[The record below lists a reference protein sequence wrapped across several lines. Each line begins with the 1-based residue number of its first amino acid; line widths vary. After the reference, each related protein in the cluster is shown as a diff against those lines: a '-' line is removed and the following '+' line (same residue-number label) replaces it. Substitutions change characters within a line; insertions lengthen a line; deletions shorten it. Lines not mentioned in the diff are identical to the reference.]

1 MSLFDRLPRNAVR
14 IAVGAALLLLVV
26 VSTAVWIKSAEA
38 RLKEAS
44 STPTDAAPIAAASDA
59 TYCSPGLKKIL
70 RRVLMSCGLSSNG
83 DARGC
88 QPVQAKNVATMSGA
102 DFNAL
107 FQPMKDRGGIVQFEL
122 GKSDLDA
129 NALALI
135 DQVFADQK
143 GASWFFVVA
152 RSSPDGTVEVNRAL
166 SKSRA
171 EAVMNHL
178 RDHFKDPDLDKE
190 VGMLWLGKEYAQL
203 DTEFCQWKRSATGGS
218 CTSDDINR
226 SAFIAWI
233 DCQL

>member
-1 MSLFDRLPRNAVR
+1 MSLFDRLPRIAVR

-26 VSTAVWIKSAEA
+26 VCTAVWIKSADA
-38 RLKEAS
+38 RLNQAS
-44 STPTDAAPIAAASDA
+44 STATESAPVAAASDA

-122 GKSDLDA
+122 GKADLDA

-152 RSSPDGTVEVNRAL
+152 RSSPDGTVDFNRAL

-178 RDHFKDPDLDKE
+178 REHFKDPDLDKE

-203 DTEFCQWKRSATGGS
+203 DTEFCQWKRSATGAS